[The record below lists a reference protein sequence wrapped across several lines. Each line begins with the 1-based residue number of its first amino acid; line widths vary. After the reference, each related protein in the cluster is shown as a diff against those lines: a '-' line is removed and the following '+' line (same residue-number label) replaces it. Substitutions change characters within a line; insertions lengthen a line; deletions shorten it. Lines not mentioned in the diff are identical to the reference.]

1 MGGGE
6 SVNEALLSYL
16 EKNNTGEKYL
26 FAVSS
31 ATSAQ
36 SYIIK
41 TSKAVMAMGGF
52 SGSDPILT
60 VNKLEELVKNGEV
73 KYFLIGDDKGM
84 QSSDITNWIKKH
96 GKKISESKWNGSS
109 STSKSQANGPGG
121 NQTLYKV
128 ELD

>member
-1 MGGGE
+1 M
-6 SVNEALLSYL
+6 SYL

-41 TSKAVMAMGGF
+41 TGKAVMAMGGF

-60 VNKLEELVKNGEV
+60 VEKLEKLVKNGEV
-73 KYFLIGDDKGM
+73 KYFMI
-84 QSSDITNWIKKH
+84 SDGRGQDNSEFTNWIKEN
-96 GKKISESKWNGSS
+96 GKEISKNEYSS
-109 STSKSQANGPGG
+109 SSSDNDSQSGGPGG